1 MTITANGGTSSGHRI
16 PLHRVLGDEGFRVF
30 FPLAALH
37 LALWPVLWTLV
48 NGNDLPLARTMPASL
63 WHAQEMLIGSFGA
76 ALIGFMTTAVPE
88 WTDTTRL
95 QQGRLFFLAAMWG
108 AARLVGLLGADT
120 LTPLAAL
127 FDAVWLCVLV
137 AYLLRLSW
145 RKGTTRLL
153 GFAGWISAM
162 LLAMLAMRFAF
173 WTSDILLA
181 QTMAHIIALVWCGV
195 LGLPLARIT
204 VPVTNHVLDPS
215 MQTTPYR
222 PHPGRLN
229 LGPGLVAV
237 TIAGEVAGLSPAV
250 SGYLWI
256 AAGAAFMDRVSEA
269 FIGRE
274 MWRAEIIALTGASA
288 LTGAGLILVGAS
300 RLGLPLAE
308 STGVHVVTMGGLG
321 LGIMSVF
328 CIAGLMHTGQ
338 NLPIGRMAKAAL
350 LLVIIGLLLRIAP
363 DIDWFTPPGPPH
375 GLASVVWAS
384 AFLLWLTAYAPAIT
398 DRATIGPPPA
408 PEKVSP

>member
-1 MTITANGGTSSGHRI
+1 MTITADGSTSPGHRT
-16 PLHRVLGDEGFRVF
+16 PLYRVLGDEGFRIF

-48 NGNDLPLARTMPASL
+48 NGNDLPLARTMPTGL

-88 WTDTTRL
+88 WTDTIRL
-95 QQGRLFFLAAMWG
+95 QQGRLFVLAAVWG
-108 AARLVGLLGADT
+108 GARLVGLLGADL

-127 FDAVWLCVLV
+127 LDAVWLGVLV
-137 AYLLRLSW
+137 AYLLGLSW
-145 RKGTTRLL
+145 RKRTTRLL
-153 GFAGWISAM
+153 GFAGWIAAM
-162 LLAMLAMRFAF
+162 LLAMLAMRYAF
-173 WTSDILLA
+173 WRSDIALA
-181 QTMAHIIALVWCGV
+181 QMMARIITLVWCGV
-195 LGLPLARIT
+195 LGLALARIT

-215 MQTTPYR
+215 LQTTPYR

-229 LGPGLVAV
+229 LGPGLAAVA
-237 TIAGEVAGLSPAV
+237 IAGELAALSPAV
-250 SGYLWI
+250 SGFLWI

-274 MWRAEIIALTGASA
+274 MWRAEIMALSGASA
-288 LTGAGLILVGAS
+288 MTGAGLMMVGAS

-308 STGVHVVTMGGLG
+308 STGIHVVTMGGLG

-328 CIAGLMHTGQ
+328 SIAGLMHTGQ

-363 DIDWFTPPGPPH
+363 DLDWFTPPGRAH
-375 GLASVVWAS
+375 GLSSVVWAA
-384 AFLLWLTAYAPAIT
+384 AFLLWLKAYAPAIS
-398 DRATIGPPPA
+398 DRSTIGA
-408 PEKVSP
+408 VAC

>member
-1 MTITANGGTSSGHRI
+1 MTITADGSTSPGQRT
-16 PLHRVLGDEGFRVF
+16 PLYRVLGDEGFRIF

-48 NGNDLPLARTMPASL
+48 NGNDLPLARTMPAGL

-88 WTDTTRL
+88 WTDTIRL
-95 QQGRLFFLAAMWG
+95 QQGRLFVLAAVWG
-108 AARLVGLLGADT
+108 GARLVGLLGADL

-127 FDAVWLCVLV
+127 LDAVWLGVLV
-137 AYLLRLSW
+137 VYLLGLSW
-145 RKGTTRLL
+145 RKRTTRLL
-153 GFAGWISAM
+153 GFAGWIAAM
-162 LLAMLAMRFAF
+162 LLAMLAMRYAF
-173 WTSDILLA
+173 WRSDIALA
-181 QTMAHIIALVWCGV
+181 QMMARIITLVWCGV
-195 LGLPLARIT
+195 LGLALARIT

-215 MQTTPYR
+215 LQTTPYR

-229 LGPGLVAV
+229 LGPGLAAVA
-237 TIAGEVAGLSPAV
+237 IAGELAGLSPAV
-250 SGYLWI
+250 SGFLWI

-274 MWRAEIIALTGASA
+274 MWRAEIMALSGASA
-288 LTGAGLILVGAS
+288 MTGAGLMMVGAS

-328 CIAGLMHTGQ
+328 SIAGLMHTGQ

-363 DIDWFTPPGPPH
+363 DLDWFMPPGRAH
-375 GLASVVWAS
+375 ELSSVVWAA
-384 AFLLWLTAYAPAIT
+384 AFLLWLKAYAPAIS
-398 DRATIGPPPA
+398 DRSTIGA
-408 PEKVSP
+408 VAC